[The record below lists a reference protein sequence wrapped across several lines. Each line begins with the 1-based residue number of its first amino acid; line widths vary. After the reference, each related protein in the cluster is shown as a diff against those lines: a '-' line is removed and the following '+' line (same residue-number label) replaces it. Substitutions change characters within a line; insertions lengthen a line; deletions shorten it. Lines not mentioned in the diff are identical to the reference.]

1 MDITVT
7 GSISKSVARLR
18 SMASPSSPDSNE
30 SKLKEIAER
39 LCKIGEDVIRQV
51 HGNHA
56 RVYTEPTKSGKG
68 YRIVAEG
75 EDLLFIE
82 FGAGDAAGSENALYD
97 AVPEEAHPGTW
108 SRNHPPHMYAR
119 YGFWVFAGK
128 IYREVQ
134 PTPAF
139 YYAYEAMVQNLPLI
153 AREVFGR

>member
-7 GSISKSVARLR
+7 GSISKSIARLR

-75 EDLLFIE
+75 EDLLFIDKTPTN
-82 FGAGDAAGSENALYD
+82 GADGYD
-97 AVPEEAHPGTW
+97 YIVRRVAKSLNSIAIAIRKVDVSPPEGA
-108 SRNHPPHMYAR
+108 
-119 YGFWVFAGK
+119 
-128 IYREVQ
+128 
-134 PTPAF
+134 
-139 YYAYEAMVQNLPLI
+139 
-153 AREVFGR
+153 